1 MATMNKDEWRQLTD
15 ILKVVILLY
24 VARTMYLAMYQPREG
39 FAQTTSPLDNVY
51 VINMPK
57 RTDRYRSF
65 LTKYKAAGLKT
76 GALKKFEAVV
86 GKDLDLDD
94 VPLTDLAREELKD
107 LYDNGYRTKH
117 YQLTEGAIGCYLSHV
132 GLWNRIYDNDEP
144 LALIFED
151 DAAIPPNFK
160 PLLDQAMHKMEQAD
174 PQWDVFVLDVL
185 CRDCLP
191 YYEDIIKVKKF
202 YLLHA
207 YVIRRQA
214 IQKLKDADAL
224 FPIEQQIDWVLSK
237 NSKLLNIYSV
247 RNGIVKQGGFTTDIQ
262 KPLHIVK
269 GGDPFE
275 EVSV

>member
-1 MATMNKDEWRQLTD
+1 MNKREWQQLTMV
-15 ILKVVILLY
+15 IKVLMLLY
-24 VARTMYLAMYQPREG
+24 LTYVAYGALHVQSEG
-39 FAQTTSPLDNVY
+39 FTQSSGPLSNVY
-51 VINMPK
+51 VINMK
-57 RTDRYRSF
+57 QRTDRYNSF

-107 LYDNGYRTKH
+107 LYDHGYRTKH

-132 GLWNRIYDNDEP
+132 GLWDRIYDNNEP

-160 PLLDQAMHKMEQAD
+160 PLLDQAMYKMEQAD

-207 YVIRRQA
+207 YIIRRRA

-275 EVSV
+275 EVTG